1 MISPPTAEV
10 FFCYSLI
17 EKLRFRTLSSFNHL
31 KVFRSL
37 QQKHLSYNLALL
49 NLFSRIA
56 YFWQLF

>member
-37 QQKHLSYNLALL
+37 QQKHLFLQ
-49 NLFSRIA
+49 FSFAELIS
-56 YFWQLF
+56 